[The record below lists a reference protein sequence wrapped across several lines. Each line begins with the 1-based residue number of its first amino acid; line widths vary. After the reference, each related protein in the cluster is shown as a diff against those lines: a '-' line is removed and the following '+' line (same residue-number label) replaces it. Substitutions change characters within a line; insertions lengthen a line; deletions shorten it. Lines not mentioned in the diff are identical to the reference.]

1 MYFIGSNISQKLLQ
15 KLCEGFPKNPKIQ
28 TQKDADFKERTGWS
42 AQVLNF
48 IKKIKIVK
56 LKKKCLTFLIF
67 FNLNLKIFYIIN
79 F

>member
-1 MYFIGSNISQKLLQ
+1 MYFIGSNISQ

-48 IKKIKIVK
+48 IKKNKN
-56 LKKKCLTFLIF
+56 CET
-67 FNLNLKIFYIIN
+67 
-79 F
+79 